1 MVPIMTTIHLNY
13 TLVVNAIPTSSNG
26 CVSEERRFGFFS
38 LPIRTCIESYGCEAV
53 VTVVGNI
60 FVTHSHQHDGV
71 IIP

>member
-13 TLVVNAIPTSSNG
+13 TLVVNAIPTTRYG
-26 CVSEERRFGFFS
+26 RILEERRGTLLI
-38 LPIRTCIESYGCEAV
+38 LPFRTCIECYRCEAV